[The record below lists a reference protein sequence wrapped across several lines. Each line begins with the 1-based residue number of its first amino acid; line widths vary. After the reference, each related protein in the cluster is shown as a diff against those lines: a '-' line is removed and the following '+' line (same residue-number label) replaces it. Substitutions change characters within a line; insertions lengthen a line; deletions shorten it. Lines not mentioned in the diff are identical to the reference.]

1 MSSLTKL
8 HIPPSLLSWWSAQKA
23 RPNYGE
29 LAQAG
34 LRVAIGVILLSAYYA
49 WVDWSQQTWVRYLCW
64 GFVSLSFVL
73 FVWIYRARTTS
84 DFVRFLTLAVDIGT
98 PTILLGLTGERSAI
112 LVFVYTWVAVGHG
125 FRFGLRYL
133 HVAWIVSLVA
143 FVLVYGLSAAV
154 GGFWYEHPLVWLG
167 ALFLI

>member
-49 WVDWSQQTWVRYLCW
+49 WVDWGQETWVSYLCW
-64 GFVSLSFVL
+64 GFVSLPFVL
-73 FVWIYRARTTS
+73 FRWIYVARTPS
-84 DFVRFLTLAVDIGT
+84 DVLRVFTVAAAIGT
-98 PTILLGLTGERSAI
+98 P
-112 LVFVYTWVAVGHG
+112 
-125 FRFGLRYL
+125 
-133 HVAWIVSLVA
+133 
-143 FVLVYGLSAAV
+143 
-154 GGFWYEHPLVWLG
+154 
-167 ALFLI
+167 